1 MPTEVRLQCKSGF
14 HDLFPRREEKTPQRK
29 RSWNPDLNYKL
40 TADCTS
46 TQFLYYAGTIP
57 LTGSPRSATHKY
69 RSYIGQSSES

>member
-1 MPTEVRLQCKSGF
+1 MPAEVPLQRKSGF
-14 HDLFPRREEKTPQRK
+14 HDPFPRCKEKTPQRK

-57 LTGSPRSATHKY
+57 LTVFTLSATHKY
-69 RSYIGQSSES
+69 RS